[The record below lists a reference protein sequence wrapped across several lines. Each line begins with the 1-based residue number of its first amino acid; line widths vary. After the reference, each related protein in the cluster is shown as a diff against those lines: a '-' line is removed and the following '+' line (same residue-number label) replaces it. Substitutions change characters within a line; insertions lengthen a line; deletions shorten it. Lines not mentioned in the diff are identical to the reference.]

1 LILGGWGSI
10 DESTGRSAVSDDE
23 LREVLRSGGEP
34 TRGQMLWQLQ
44 AWSRDAESEWC
55 DKRLR
60 LLRDVWPRER
70 AARSPD
76 VSEHL
81 FELAVEADP
90 ADFPALVDV
99 VTPLMTPVSQRALGM
114 VSLAQKDGKAETLDG
129 LALLTLVFTA
139 LPADASQWPYGADS
153 VVGVLARRAET
164 AQDARTVELRRRL
177 AAR

>member
-1 LILGGWGSI
+1 
-10 DESTGRSAVSDDE
+10 V
-23 LREVLRSGGEP
+23 
-34 TRGQMLWQLQ
+34 Q
-44 AWSRDAESEWC
+44 AWSKGAERDWR

-70 AARSPD
+70 ATRSAD

-99 VTPLMTPVSQRALGM
+99 VTPLMTSVSHRALGM
-114 VSLAQKDGKAETLDG
+114 VSLGQKDGQADRLD
-129 LALLTLVFTA
+129 ALSLLKLVFIA
-139 LPADASQWPYGADS
+139 LPADASQWPYRADT
-153 VVGVLARRAET
+153 VVELLAQRPET